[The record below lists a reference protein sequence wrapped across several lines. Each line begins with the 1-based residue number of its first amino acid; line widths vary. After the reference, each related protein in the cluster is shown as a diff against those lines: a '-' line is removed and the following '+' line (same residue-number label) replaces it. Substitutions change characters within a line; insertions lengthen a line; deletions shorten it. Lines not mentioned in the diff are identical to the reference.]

1 MLYLYGDIAKSRLQ
15 QDKNIIEALQKA
27 APKLTRFAETGEMET
42 TVVLVPESSRNSA
55 VNSWSSHPTE
65 LRRRQSETLLST
77 DESPIITPSEPSIA
91 ASSPSQAFP
100 GLVDRG
106 AVSECYATYNS
117 CVAATGNC
125 SGHGICN
132 DPAFKTDDDGN
143 VIEPKEGT
151 AICFA
156 CQCKGTR
163 GESGSVTRWAGD
175 MCDKVDYS
183 VPFTLFVGFAIFML
197 AIVVAAVKLV
207 YSIGEED
214 LPGVLSAGVSKKT
227 N

>member
-1 MLYLYGDIAKSRLQ
+1 
-15 QDKNIIEALQKA
+15 
-27 APKLTRFAETGEMET
+27 MET
-42 TVVLVPESSRNSA
+42 TIVLVPETSRNSP
-55 VNSWSSHPTE
+55 VNSWSSHPAE

-77 DESPIITPSEPSIA
+77 NESPIITPSEPTTA

-106 AVSECYATYNS
+106 SLAECYASYNS
-117 CVAATGNC
+117 CVAATANC
-125 SGHGICN
+125 SGHGLCY
-132 DPAFKTDDDGN
+132 DLAFKVDDEGN
-143 VIEPKEGT
+143 MVEPKASGSA

-175 MCDKVDYS
+175 MCDKIDYS
-183 VPFTLFVGFAIFML
+183 VPFALFVGFAIFML
-197 AIVVAAVKLV
+197 AIVVAAVRLV
-207 YSIGEED
+207 YSIGEEE